1 MMNNVDDISHLI
13 DQSDYKLSVKLL
25 LVKNDK
31 EHKVFNDIEL
41 KFGKELHELGN
52 EFYLIR
58 LTKERVRIGKKLR

>member
-1 MMNNVDDISHLI
+1 M
-13 DQSDYKLSVKLL
+13 
-25 LVKNDK
+25 KNDK